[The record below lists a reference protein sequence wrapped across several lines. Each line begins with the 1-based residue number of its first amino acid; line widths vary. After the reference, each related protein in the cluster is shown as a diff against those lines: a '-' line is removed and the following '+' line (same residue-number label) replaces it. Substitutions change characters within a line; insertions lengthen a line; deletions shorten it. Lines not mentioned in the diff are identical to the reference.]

1 MIKLLLLLF
10 LTLSLYANSK
20 QDMLSLY
27 KDSKFKES
35 CDIGYEEGYKNK
47 YDEEFM
53 TIYASA
59 CLKSDY
65 INRLSMPVSI
75 LRKTKES
82 RANAAYFSIILMQ
95 KKLLYYAMVDKFNI
109 STLKLPTTEHVLS
122 IVFDLYVKATK
133 DTQKESYTFTNPTD
147 SSLTYKL
154 YVTRGNIPKVSIDEY
169 KDSQIIK
176 QHIYW

>member
-95 KKLLYYAMVDKFNI
+95 KKQI
-109 STLKLPTTEHVLS
+109 H
-122 IVFDLYVKATK
+122 
-133 DTQKESYTFTNPTD
+133 SYLF
-147 SSLTYKL
+147 
-154 YVTRGNIPKVSIDEY
+154 KVEL
-169 KDSQIIK
+169 KDSIK
-176 QHIYW
+176 GLIKNILRVLVNTILHLFLFYFYLESEI